1 MEPLPA
7 QVTLHGL
14 LGRLRPQEV
23 AGVAGQRGRCSGAGA
38 LVGPQLPQTQLRL
51 HLKHFHGY
59 PCSDMFQFTWTPMTL
74 LQPIQTVSGCL
85 FNEQILHVGQ

>member
-23 AGVAGQRGRCSGAGA
+23 AGVVGQRGGRTGAGA
-38 LVGPQLPQTQLRL
+38 LGGSQLLQTELRL
-51 HLKHFHGY
+51 HLKHFMVI
-59 PCSDMFQFTWTPMTL
+59 PVATCSSSPG
-74 LQPIQTVSGCL
+74 PR
-85 FNEQILHVGQ
+85 